1 MKFFASIL
9 RRAAWLPAFVLPV
22 ALFVALCAPASA
34 QIIAGKDYRVINP
47 AQPADS
53 GKRIE
58 VLEFFWYGC
67 PHCNALQPSLR
78 VWLKQKPADVE
89 FKRVP
94 AVFDNSWLPLTSAFY
109 ALDSMGVVDK
119 LHYDVFAA
127 IHEQK
132 IRLSDPTILFDW
144 VAKHGVDK
152 EKFAETYN
160 SFGVKSRAMR
170 SIEMTRTYEIPGTP
184 ALTVDGKYLV
194 APSIFLKPDRSVD
207 YDRYFQ
213 VLDQV
218 IALAR
223 KERAAGR

>member
-1 MKFFASIL
+1 MKFFASFL
-9 RRAAWLPAFVLPV
+9 RRAAWLPAFVLS
-22 ALFVALCAPASA
+22 VALCASASA
-34 QIIAGKDYRVINP
+34 QIAPGKDYRVINP

-53 GKRIE
+53 GSRIE

-89 FKRVP
+89 FRRVP
-94 AVFDNSWLPLTSAFY
+94 AVFDNSWLPLTWTFY

-132 IRLSDPTILFDW
+132 IRLSDQAILFDW
-144 VAKHGVDK
+144 VAKHGVDRQ
-152 EKFAETYN
+152 KFAETYN
-160 SFGVKSRAMR
+160 SFGVKSRGMR
-170 SIEMTRTYEIPGTP
+170 SIEMTRTYDIPGTP

-194 APSIFLKPDRSVD
+194 APSMILKPDKSVD
-207 YDRYFQ
+207 YERYFQ

-218 IALAR
+218 IVLAR
-223 KERAAGR
+223 KERAAGK